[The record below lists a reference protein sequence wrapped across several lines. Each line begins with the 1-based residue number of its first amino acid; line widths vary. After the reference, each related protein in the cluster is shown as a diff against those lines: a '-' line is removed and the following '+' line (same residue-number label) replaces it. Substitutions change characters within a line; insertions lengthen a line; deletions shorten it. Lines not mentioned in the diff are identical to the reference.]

1 MRAWQAR
8 WWNCTGPRHREG
20 RAPRKWCPLASE
32 GGIRSHTGRIAV
44 GACEPWTS
52 RKSLVFEGALPA

>member
-1 MRAWQAR
+1 MLLGNGVRLIA
-8 WWNCTGPRHREG
+8 
-20 RAPRKWCPLASE
+20 K